1 MIGSFI
7 VVGIL
12 MVVYLVY
19 AKLNSSVGR
28 FIRNLYLFC
37 ISCKTN
43 VKYEIYDVLW

>member
-7 VVGIL
+7 VVSIL

-28 FIRNLYLFC
+28 FYSKL
-37 ISCKTN
+37 
-43 VKYEIYDVLW
+43 VLVLHIL